1 MIARLLILLLLAR
14 VPLLGESEDDVTSVV
29 TSLATAL
36 SENNPPLFLKSLDH
50 DMPNYREIERQI
62 TALASDTLINCTIE
76 VIGITGSGTAQ
87 QADLDWYMVIRSQQ
101 DENLIERRRAK
112 VTVKVE
118 KRGKKWLITAFSPV
132 SVFAPMTAR

>member
-1 MIARLLILLLLAR
+1 MIARLLILLLLTR
-14 VPLLGESEDDVTSVV
+14 MPLLGESEDDVTSVV
-29 TSLATAL
+29 STLATAL

-50 DMPNYREIERQI
+50 DMPNYREIERRI

-76 VIGITGSGTAQ
+76 LIGSNGSSTAQ
-87 QADLDWYMVIRSQQ
+87 QADLDWYMVLRSQQ

-118 KRGKKWLITAFSPV
+118 KRGKKWIVTSFSPL
-132 SVFAPMTAR
+132 SIFAPMAAR